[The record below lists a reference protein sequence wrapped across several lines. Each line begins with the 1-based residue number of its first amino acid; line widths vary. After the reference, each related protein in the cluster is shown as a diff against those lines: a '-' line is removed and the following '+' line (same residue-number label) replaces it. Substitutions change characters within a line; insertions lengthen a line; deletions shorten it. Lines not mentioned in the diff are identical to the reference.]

1 MTVEKVYLLRLS
13 RCGDAGRE
21 TGLASTPAHNA
32 TTRMPMGLPCGRRSP
47 RGRQRWY
54 VARVPEGRERGICET
69 LRRVVSP
76 ELLDDAFVMS
86 REHWFSHEGSW
97 SLDTVPMY
105 RGYVFLASRDASGL
119 SKALSSLT
127 LPVELV
133 GAFGHSY
140 LPLADEARDWFEQT
154 MDEKHVL
161 RNSVASIVDGRLLVS
176 EGPLK
181 GQEARVSR
189 VDRHRRRCLV
199 TVSDRDG
206 GFAET
211 MPIDVPVKR

>member
-1 MTVEKVYLLRLS
+1 M
-13 RCGDAGRE
+13 A
-21 TGLASTPAHNA
+21 TPAHNA
-32 TTRMPMGLPCGRRSP
+32 TMRMPMGLPCGRRSP

-69 LRRVVSP
+69 LRRVVEP

-105 RGYVFLASRDASGL
+105 RGYVFLASRDAAGL
-119 SKALSSLT
+119 GKALSALT

-133 GAFGHSY
+133 GAFGRSY
-140 LPLADEARDWFEQT
+140 LPLADEARDWFEHT

-161 RNSVASIVDGRLLVS
+161 RNSVASIVDGRLFVS

>member
-1 MTVEKVYLLRLS
+1 ME
-13 RCGDAGRE
+13 
-21 TGLASTPAHNA
+21 
-32 TTRMPMGLPCGRRSP
+32 
-47 RGRQRWY
+47 
-54 VARVPEGRERGICET
+54 
-69 LRRVVSP
+69 P

-105 RGYVFLASRDASGL
+105 RGYVFLASRDAAGL
-119 SKALSSLT
+119 GKALSALT

-133 GAFGHSY
+133 GAFGRSY

-176 EGPLK
+176 EGPLNT
-181 GQEARVSR
+181 RSSVSAAWTATAGAA
-189 VDRHRRRCLV
+189 LV

-211 MPIDVPVKR
+211 MPIDVPTKR